1 MKKLFCLLA
10 VLVTLCGLLMF
21 ELLAAPPEVDVD
33 VDDPP
38 AKLGKGTRR
47 AAPTP
52 PPRDE
57 TPELQRIIRQGG
69 GQSR

>member
-21 ELLAAPPEVDVD
+21 ELLAATPEVDVD

-38 AKLGKGTRR
+38 AKLGKDTRR
-47 AAPTP
+47 AART